1 MIPDQKPEQPQ
12 KSSPR
17 RNNRSRLRS
26 DSGLKYLVLLL
37 TNIVV
42 ALMWPIFVPL
52 FGALDYVVGYLVGL
66 AFLTLVQPSY
76 SRQNLL
82 VFSFLAYSLW
92 EIVMSSFLLAW
103 TVVQPQ
109 ERLNRKIN
117 SAIVGVPL
125 TVSSDLEIAILAT
138 VLTLTPGTMSIEL
151 SPNNRVLYVHTIN
164 YHDAEEFQKQIKEG
178 FERRLL
184 DITRGTE

>member
-1 MIPDQKPEQPQ
+1 MSSRQKPGNSKKP
-12 KSSPR
+12 SPR
-17 RNNRSRLRS
+17 RNNRSRQRS
-26 DSGLKYLVLLL
+26 DSGLKYLILLL

-42 ALMWPIFVPL
+42 ALMWPMFVQM

-76 SRQNLL
+76 SRQNVL
-82 VFSFLAYSLW
+82 VFSFLAYSFW

-103 TVVQPQ
+103 TVIQPQ
-109 ERLNRKIN
+109 DRLNQKIK

-125 TVSSDLEIAILAT
+125 TVSGDLEIAILAT
-138 VLTLTPGTMSIEL
+138 VITLTPGTMSIEL

-164 YHDAEEFQKQIKEG
+164 YHDSEEFIRQIKDG
-178 FERRLL
+178 FERRILE
-184 DITRGTE
+184 ITRGTE